1 MAQLL
6 TLYFEGNTLHSYDG
20 TTYAQTNVDKT
31 LVSVSK
37 PYADA
42 LTWATNTAAAL
53 LAPHNNYAILADN
66 HDDTIVNVA
75 AGDFK
80 GFHDPSGAGFMT
92 LLQGA
97 INKYVSD
104 NAGTKKAF
112 KLSPGRMRYFCPVCQ
127 NVHLAPHSSA
137 VGGGST
143 PQMEFHEDVGGVLTI
158 HRYPQNKAILYS
170 MHKHLTTAY
179 A

>member
-20 TTYAQTNVDKT
+20 TTYAQTNIDKS
-31 LVSVSK
+31 LVSVNK

-42 LTWATNTAAAL
+42 LTWATNTITAL
-53 LAPHNNYAILADN
+53 LSPHNNYAILNGN

-75 AGDFK
+75 SGDFK
-80 GFHDPSGAGFMT
+80 GFHDPSGNGFMT

-104 NAGTKKAF
+104 NNSTKKAF
-112 KLSPGRMRYFCPVCQ
+112 KLYSGRMRYFCPTCQ
-127 NVHLAPHSSA
+127 AVHNAPHSAA
-137 VGGGST
+137 VGGGHT
-143 PQMEFHEDVGGVLTI
+143 PQMEFQEEDGAI
-158 HRYPQNKAILYS
+158 HRAPQNHAILYS
-170 MHKHLTTAY
+170 MHKHLTTPY
-179 A
+179 S